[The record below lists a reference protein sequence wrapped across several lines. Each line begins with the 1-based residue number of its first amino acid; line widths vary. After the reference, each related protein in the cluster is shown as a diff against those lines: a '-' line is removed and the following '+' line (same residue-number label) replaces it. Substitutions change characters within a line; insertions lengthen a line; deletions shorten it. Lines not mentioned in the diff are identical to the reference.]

1 MKAFFTSIGR
11 FARDL
16 FSDDVGRPS
25 SMRLFAAVVIANELV
40 VRWYTMIVF
49 GQPLVS
55 TWSDIA
61 TLSVPFLAKAAQKS
75 FEMPKFD
82 PKKGPIWPGE
92 QKQDED

>member
-1 MKAFFTSIGR
+1 MKAFFGSFGR

-16 FSDDVGRPS
+16 FSDDLGRPS
-25 SMRLFAAVVIANELV
+25 SMRLLASIVIVNEIV
-40 VRWYTMIVF
+40 TRWYTLVVF
-49 GQPLVS
+49 GQSVAS

-75 FEMPKFD
+75 FEMPKLD
-82 PKKGPIWPGE
+82 TKKGPVWPGE